1 MTINLILLLK
11 VHIVTLVSETFLCSL
26 HRISGFILYTLV
38 LVVATCVQSLHTRDD
53 FRSSYLTTWE
63 EHALLGHMIV
73 ANTGRDITSCVHG
86 CLSTPGCLSFNFGED
101 VSLCELNNSS
111 STRHLQYFTVRPGFV
126 YGHWITLAVIQY
138 VFTTLGAQGP
148 VGPNNTSGYVGTSLE
163 GKVQLN
169 NGIQE
174 WTVPYTGMY
183 FIEVFGASGAN
194 GTCTNCSGWK
204 HGGLGARIAGLFE
217 LRLGQKLKILVGQQG
232 QVSFDFPEK
241 PGGGGGGTFVT
252 LIDNS
257 PLLIAGGG
265 GGGSISLDGD
275 PGQAGQNGTR
285 NGGASGSGG
294 RKTNPGIISGT
305 GAGLWGDGEG
315 MFGQA
320 RSFRSGGQSVQT
332 IGSLGGFGGGGYG
345 LVLPGGGG
353 GYSGGGVEG
362 TFEIGAAGG
371 GGSINNGSAQINES
385 GVNKG
390 DGKVIITLST

>member
-1 MTINLILLLK
+1 
-11 VHIVTLVSETFLCSL
+11 
-26 HRISGFILYTLV
+26 
-38 LVVATCVQSLHTRDD
+38 
-53 FRSSYLTTWE
+53 
-63 EHALLGHMIV
+63 MIV
-73 ANTGRDITSCVHG
+73 ANSGRDITSCAHG
-86 CLSTPGCLSFNFGED
+86 CLSMPGCLSFNFGED

-111 STRHLQYFTVRPGFV
+111 STRHLQDFTVRPGFV

-138 VFTTLGAQGP
+138 VFTTLGAEGP
-148 VGPNNTSGYVGTSLE
+148 LGPNNTSGYVGTSLE

-194 GTCTNCSGWK
+194 GTCANCSGWK

-232 QVSFDFPEK
+232 QVNFYFPEH

-252 LIDNS
+252 LMDNS
-257 PLLIAGGG
+257 PLLIAEGG
-265 GGGSISLDGD
+265 GGGSISSLDGD

-294 RKTNPGIISGT
+294 QTNPGISSGT

-315 MFGQA
+315 IFGQA
-320 RSFRSGGQSVQT
+320 RSFRSGGQSAYT
-332 IGSLGGFGGGGYG
+332 LASLGGFGGGGYG
-345 LVLPGGGG
+345 LVLPGGGRRILRWR
-353 GYSGGGVEG
+353 SGRDSRHRSRRRRRLHKYRLRADKRVRGQQRRWEG
-362 TFEIGAAGG
+362 HYNSQHLKTRAVSVHHFPDETCQELFA
-371 GGSINNGSAQINES
+371 E
-385 GVNKG
+385 
-390 DGKVIITLST
+390 DG

>member
-1 MTINLILLLK
+1 
-11 VHIVTLVSETFLCSL
+11 
-26 HRISGFILYTLV
+26 
-38 LVVATCVQSLHTRDD
+38 
-53 FRSSYLTTWE
+53 
-63 EHALLGHMIV
+63 MIV
-73 ANTGRDITSCVHG
+73 ANSGRDITSCAHG
-86 CLSTPGCLSFNFGED
+86 CLSMPGCLSFNFGED

-111 STRHLQYFTVRPGFV
+111 STRHLQDFTVRSGFV

-138 VFTTLGAQGP
+138 VFTTLGAEGP
-148 VGPNNTSGYVGTSLE
+148 LGPNNTSGYVGTSLE

-194 GTCTNCSGWK
+194 GTCANCSGWK

-232 QVSFDFPEK
+232 QVNFDFNEN

-252 LIDNS
+252 LMDNS

-265 GGGSISLDGD
+265 GGGSISIDGNLDGD

-294 RKTNPGIISGT
+294 RKAHPGILSGT

-315 MFGQA
+315 VNGQA
-320 RSFRSGGQSVQT
+320 RSFRGGGQSANKLS
-332 IGSLGGFGGGGYG
+332 SLGGFGGGGYG
-345 LVLPGGGG
+345 FVLPGGGG

-362 TFEIGAAGG
+362 AFEVGVAGG

>member
-1 MTINLILLLK
+1 
-11 VHIVTLVSETFLCSL
+11 
-26 HRISGFILYTLV
+26 
-38 LVVATCVQSLHTRDD
+38 
-53 FRSSYLTTWE
+53 
-63 EHALLGHMIV
+63 MIV
-73 ANTGRDITSCVHG
+73 ANSGRDITSCAHG
-86 CLSTPGCLSFNFGED
+86 CLSMPGCLSFNFGED

-111 STRHLQYFTVRPGFV
+111 STRHLQDFTVRPGFV

-138 VFTTLGAQGP
+138 VFTTLGAEGP
-148 VGPNNTSGYVGTSLE
+148 VGPDNTSGYVGTSLE

-194 GTCTNCSGWK
+194 GTCARDCSGWR

-232 QVSFDFPEK
+232 QINFDFPQNL
-241 PGGGGGGTFVT
+241 GGGGGGAFVT
-252 LIDNS
+252 LMDNS

-265 GGGSISLDGD
+265 GGGSMSFDGD
-275 PGQAGQNGTR
+275 PGQVGQNGTR
-285 NGGASGSGG
+285 NGGSSGSGG
-294 RKTNPGIISGT
+294 QTNPGILSGT

-315 MFGQA
+315 MSGQA
-320 RSFRSGGQSVQT
+320 RSFRNGGQSAKT
-332 IGSLGGFGGGGYG
+332 IGSLGGFGGGGQWFG
-345 LVLPGGGG
+345 SPRGGG

-362 TFEIGAAGG
+362 TFEIGTAGG
-371 GGSINNGSAQINES
+371 GGSINNGSAQVNES
-385 GVNKG
+385 GVKKG

>member
-53 FRSSYLTTWE
+53 FRSSYLTMWE

-73 ANTGRDITSCVHG
+73 ANTGRDITSCLHG

-111 STRHLQYFTVRPGFV
+111 STRHLQDFTVRPGFV

-138 VFTTLGAQGP
+138 VFTTLCAQGP
-148 VGPNNTSGYVGTSLE
+148 VGPNNASGYVGTSLE

-174 WTVPYTGMY
+174 WAVPYTGMY

-194 GTCTNCSGWK
+194 RTCTRADCSGWR
-204 HGGLGARIAGLFE
+204 HLGLGARIAGLFE
-217 LRLGQKLKILVGQQG
+217 MRLGQKLKILVEQQWHIN
-232 QVSFDFPEK
+232 FDFKEN

-252 LIDNS
+252 LMDNS

-265 GGGSISLDGD
+265 GGGSISIDGNVDGD

-285 NGGASGSGG
+285 SGGASGSGG
-294 RKTNPGIISGT
+294 RKTNPGILSGT

-315 MFGQA
+315 MNGQA
-320 RSFRSGGQSVQT
+320 RSFRSGGQSAKT
-332 IGSLGGFGGGGYG
+332 LGSLGGFGGGGSG
-345 LVLPGGGG
+345 VVLPGGGG
-353 GYSGGGVEG
+353 RRILRWRSVRH
-362 TFEIGAAGG
+362 FRNR
-371 GGSINNGSAQINES
+371 SRRR
-385 GVNKG
+385 KRLH
-390 DGKVIITLST
+390 K